1 MRKTHLEGTSW
12 ASIRGRETTRAHP
25 PWSRPEA
32 VMSEQ
37 GERSREHPLI
47 RLPIVGSPIGQG
59 SRGVCCPVFSV
70 LPGSGEKAFEGPK
83 QLMVGSGEFQ
93 FINCTASCTDPKR
106 LVLETAL
113 NKTLLES
120 QTQWKLFKVYNIS
133 KDEELL
139 CSSTCGGKQ
148 ETKVFHITVFYPPK
162 QVLLTLSPTTVAV
175 GTLFT
180 IECRVPAVA
189 PLECLN
195 VTLLRGTE
203 ILCNQTFVG
212 TTLSPQDAV
221 VTHNT
226 TAHREDGLYN
236 FSCEAQMDMRSCG
249 GGLVHRVSDPQRLE
263 VKEPVPNNQMRTII
277 IIVVVLLVL
286 LVTSV
291 LLYRYWWRP
300 RHN

>member
-37 GERSREHPLI
+37 GERSRGHPLI

-59 SRGVCCPVFSV
+59 SRGVCCPMCSV
-70 LPGSGEKAFEGPK
+70 LPGSGEKAFEGPE

-93 FINCTASCTDPKR
+93 FINCTAGCTDPKR

-133 KDEELL
+133 RDEELL

-148 ETKVFHITVFYPPK
+148 ETKVFHIAVFC
-162 QVLLTLSPTTVAV
+162 
-175 GTLFT
+175 
-180 IECRVPAVA
+180 ECRPRGPAARDRSLCLQTRPELLCHCSWMLPCGPHLPGLLDPGHRLRICSHPYLA
-189 PLECLN
+189 PLN
-195 VTLLRGTE
+195 PAS
-203 ILCNQTFVG
+203 NQDFQIC
-212 TTLSPQDAV
+212 SE
-221 VTHNT
+221 
-226 TAHREDGLYN
+226 R
-236 FSCEAQMDMRSCG
+236 
-249 GGLVHRVSDPQRLE
+249 
-263 VKEPVPNNQMRTII
+263 NNPSN
-277 IIVVVLLVL
+277 L
-286 LVTSV
+286 
-291 LLYRYWWRP
+291 
-300 RHN
+300 